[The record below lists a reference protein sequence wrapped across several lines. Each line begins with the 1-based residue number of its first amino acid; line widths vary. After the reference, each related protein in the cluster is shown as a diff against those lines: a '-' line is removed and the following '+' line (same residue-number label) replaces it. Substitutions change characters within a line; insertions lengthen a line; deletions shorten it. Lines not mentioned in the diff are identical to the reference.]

1 MGARTGYAD
10 GTFSWVDL
18 ATTDPAAATAF
29 YGTLFGW
36 TPDER
41 RMPDGCSYTVLRR
54 EQQEVAGLYALGA
67 TDPAGGEAR
76 WNSHV
81 SVADVDAM
89 AARARA
95 LGGTVLAGPLD
106 FGDRG
111 RLVVVRDPRGSVI
124 YLCQPGRHFGATCVN
139 EPGCLT
145 WNELTTPDVDALIA
159 FYSGLFGWR
168 IEFLAG
174 MPMPYWVIR
183 VGAPGV
189 LVPSGDNGGLRGLT
203 AADAGVP
210 SCWLPYFVVA
220 DVTEAGAVAVAAGGT
235 VLAGPAE
242 QPKGRFSLLRDPQG
256 ASFLVFESNKL
267 DP

>member
-1 MGARTGYAD
+1 MGARTGYPE

-18 ATTDPAAATAF
+18 ATTDPEAATAF
-29 YGTLFGW
+29 YGTLFDW

-41 RMPDGCSYTVLRR
+41 RMADGRAYTVLRH
-54 EQQEVAGLYALGA
+54 EEQEVAGLYELRA
-67 TDPAGGEAR
+67 TDPAGAEAR

-81 SVADVDAM
+81 SVADVDAT

-95 LGGTVLAGPLD
+95 LGGAILAGPLD

-111 RLVVVRDPRGSVI
+111 RLAVVRDPHGAVVH
-124 YLCQPGRHFGATCVN
+124 LCQPGRHFGATRVN

-145 WNELTTPDVDALIA
+145 WNELATPDVDAAIA
-159 FYSGLFGWR
+159 LYSRLFGWH

-174 MPMPYWVIR
+174 MPVPYWVIR
-183 VGAPGV
+183 VGAR
-189 LVPSGDNGGLRGLT
+189 DNGGLRGLT

-210 SCWLPYFVVA
+210 ARWLPYFVVA
-220 DVTEAGAVAVAAGGT
+220 DVDEAGATAVANGGA
-235 VLAGPAE
+235 VLAGPTE
-242 QPKGRFSLLRDPQG
+242 QPKGRFSVLSDPQG
-256 ASFLVFESNKL
+256 ASFLVFESDKL